1 MKKRWPRHVPLY
13 VLVAITVLPIAAAYL
28 AYYAAPPSGRTNY
41 GTLLEPQRPVPEL
54 LPLVNLDGTR
64 FDLRKLAGNWVMV
77 MVDSSECDQ
86 SCADKLLMMRQ
97 QRTMTG
103 KHRDRVQ
110 RVWLISDQGP
120 LPIMLMREYEGTHFV
135 RAPMQTLREF
145 LVLPDATDANLESHI
160 WLIDPRGNLMLR
172 WPKNPD
178 PKGVKRDLAR
188 LLSVAA
194 GWIRI
199 DAPADQKD
207 PQ

>member
-1 MKKRWPRHVPLY
+1 MKKHWQRHAPLY
-13 VLVAITVLPIAAAYL
+13 VLVAITVLPIAAAYF
-28 AYYAAPPSGRTNY
+28 AYYATPPSGRTNY
-41 GTLLEPQRPVPEL
+41 GTLLAPQRPVPE

-64 FDLRKLAGNWVMV
+64 FDLRKLAGNWIMV
-77 MVDSSECDQ
+77 MVDDSECDQ
-86 SCADKLLMMRQ
+86 ACADKLLMMRQ

-120 LPIMLMREYEGTHFV
+120 LPIMLMREYEGTHFI
-135 RAPMQTLREF
+135 RAPIQTLREF
-145 LVLPDATDANLESHI
+145 LVLPDATDANLKNHI
-160 WLIDPRGNLMLR
+160 WLIDPRGNVMLR
-172 WPKNPD
+172 WPKKPD

-207 PQ
+207 AQ